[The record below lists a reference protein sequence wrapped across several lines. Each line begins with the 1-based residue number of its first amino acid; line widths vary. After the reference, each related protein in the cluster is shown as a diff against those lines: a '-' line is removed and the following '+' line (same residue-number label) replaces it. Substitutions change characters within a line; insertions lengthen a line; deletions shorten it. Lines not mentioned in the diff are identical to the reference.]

1 MGFQRP
7 THTATAPKAGE
18 VVEAHRL
25 VQGQRLAQRGPQAV
39 VSEAVSLAC
48 VSKVQSEGG
57 HGRFGQGGGGHRLRV
72 CRLERLAYPS
82 DAVPSAAVALA
93 RIHAQDRDRGHL
105 RGQLAVH
112 AVQVVQESSQLL
124 LAGRQ
129 VGKLGLDGLQ
139 LAGDGRAFVKRPL
152 ELRGSPGPG
161 H

>member
-1 MGFQRP
+1 M
-7 THTATAPKAGE
+7 
-18 VVEAHRL
+18 EALRL
-25 VQGQRLAQRGPQAV
+25 VQGQQLAQRGPQAV

-93 RIHAQDRDRGHL
+93 RIHDQDQDRDRGHL

-139 LAGDGRAFVKRPL
+139 LADDGRAFVKRPL

-161 H
+161 HRQPPAKPTCPG